1 MAIERRHKGSR
12 MSQTV
17 VHGNTVYLAGQVGD
31 DRDADIAT
39 QTAQTLANIDTLL
52 AEVGSDKSKL
62 LSAEIWISD
71 MSKFDEMNA
80 VWDAWIDPDNPPGR
94 ACCEAR
100 LAHPDW
106 KVEVIIV
113 AAAD

>member
-1 MAIERRHKGSR
+1 

-17 VHGNTVYLAGQVGD
+17 VHGDTIYLAGQVGD
-31 DRDADIAT
+31 DRDADMTT
-39 QTAQTLANIDTLL
+39 QTEQVVAKIDRLL

-62 LSAEIWISD
+62 LSAEVWIND
-71 MSKFDEMNA
+71 MSKFGEMNA

-94 ACCEAR
+94 ACCEAK

-106 KVEVIIV
+106 KVEIIIV
-113 AAAD
+113 AAR